1 MSFAKGVLAV
11 GNSAG
16 KWLAFYNFVKA
27 FLVAILFLIPGIY
40 LIRRKP
46 EFSKKTTGTVTQ

>member
-16 KWLAFYNFVKA
+16 KWLAFYDFVKA
-27 FLVAILFLIPGIY
+27 FIVAILKDMCELVNLTDNAP
-40 LIRRKP
+40 
-46 EFSKKTTGTVTQ
+46 T